1 MGFLSKIFGTDPE
14 SIKKRVFEGFEQHFA
29 GDFEMT
35 NAAKA
40 GWLTAVGEN
49 FGQRSQ
55 YNQAIEY
62 FKDAI
67 KLDSN
72 CISAYVSL
80 GLAYVVKEMFKEAI
94 DVLEKADVLEKNIK
108 ESKIYTSFKDQPY
121 LLHILNM
128 NLHFPLGIAYMEV
141 GDKEKAIYHFEKSLK
156 AIEEQKNLK
165 EAGGISEQDWEQNKK
180 TMTTS
185 AETAKRLFKQL
196 KQG

>member
-14 SIKKRVFEGFEQHFA
+14 SIKRRVFEGLEQHFA

-40 GWLTAVGEN
+40 GWLTAVGEK
-49 FGQRSQ
+49 FGLRNQ
-55 YNQAIEY
+55 YDQAIKY

-80 GLAYVVKEMFKEAI
+80 GLACVAKGMFKEAV
-94 DVLEKADVLEKNIK
+94 DVLEKANVLEKNIK
-108 ESKIYTSFKDQPY
+108 ESRIYTSFKDQPY

-141 GDKEKAIYHFEKSLK
+141 GDKEKAIDHFEKSLK

-165 EAGGISEQDWEQNKK
+165 ETGVISEQDWEQNEK
-180 TMTTS
+180 TMITS
-185 AETAKRLFKQL
+185 AETAKELLRQL
-196 KQG
+196 NQG

>member
-40 GWLTAVGEN
+40 GWLTAVGEK
-49 FGQRSQ
+49 FGLRNQ
-55 YNQAIEY
+55 YDQAMQY

-67 KLDSN
+67 KLDSGH
-72 CISAYVSL
+72 ISAYVSL
-80 GLAYVVKEMFKEAI
+80 GLAYVAKGMFKEGI
-94 DVLEKADVLEKNIK
+94 DILEKADILEKNIK

-128 NLHFPLGIAYMEV
+128 NLHFSLGIAYMEV
-141 GDKEKAIYHFEKSLK
+141 GDKEKAIDHFQKTLK

-165 EAGGISEQDWEQNKK
+165 EAGSISEQDWEQNKK
-180 TMTTS
+180 TMITS
-185 AETAKRLFKQL
+185 DETAKHLLKQL